1 MDFEPIHN
9 NVLARRGNV
18 DHSDKTDLIKV
29 GKDKSNSL
37 GPSSSSIV
45 GAVVLS
51 IGPDVSCCGKNNV
64 ILYDKDASR
73 ALDENGV
80 EIVCAESILA
90 KKNIY

>member
-1 MDFEPIHN
+1 MDFEPTHD

-29 GKDKSNSL
+29 GKDKGNSL
-37 GPSSSSIV
+37 APSGSNIV
-45 GAVVLS
+45 GAIVLS
-51 IGPDVSCCGKNNV
+51 IGPGVSCCSKNNV
-64 ILYDKDASR
+64 ILYDKSAGR

-90 KKNIY
+90 KKDIY